1 MGTLAESILPSE
13 LPHHMGQSLESYE
26 GLRNSLEDRYANT
39 AAGEMPIPMHKI
51 DNRAELLDRL
61 PHYLAVQ
68 FTRDDQHRLNNCV
81 SDKLEAAVNQL
92 PDNRMR
98 VDRMQCIDEYDDLQC
113 GRQRTSSGTECRE
126 EISQCARHI
135 ELATTSQLSESTEWI
150 GTIVWYLTGLSTV
163 GGLGCDEPPNRI
175 VESTAVLGE
184 STKSMPGGVSP
195 EF

>member
-1 MGTLAESILPSE
+1 SVCIASMTPHVYPVDGHVGRVILPSE
-13 LPHHMGQSLESYE
+13 LPHHMGPSLESYE

-68 FTRDDQHRLNNCV
+68 FTRDDQHRLNSTV

-98 VDRMQCIDEYDDLQC
+98 VDRMQCID
-113 GRQRTSSGTECRE
+113 
-126 EISQCARHI
+126 
-135 ELATTSQLSESTEWI
+135 
-150 GTIVWYLTGLSTV
+150 
-163 GGLGCDEPPNRI
+163 
-175 VESTAVLGE
+175 
-184 STKSMPGGVSP
+184 
-195 EF
+195 